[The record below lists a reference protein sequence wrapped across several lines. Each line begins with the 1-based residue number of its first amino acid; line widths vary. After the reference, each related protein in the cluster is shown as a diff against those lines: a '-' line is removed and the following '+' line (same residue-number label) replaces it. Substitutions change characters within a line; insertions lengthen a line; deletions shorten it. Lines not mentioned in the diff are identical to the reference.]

1 MSPIRVVL
9 ICLSLVSLAA
19 CGGPRGGLTFAPEAS
34 EVGAVETILVSTVRE
49 RVEGQ
54 PVFTKER
61 VDRPIFA
68 RFDISVPPE
77 REVGSVRFPDAYPPD
92 PRTDFL
98 TVGARTLADEAAF
111 VAGMNASLDADPRS
125 DKSAVIFVHG
135 FNTNFAEGL
144 YRQAQL
150 QHDYDSHAASVHF
163 AWPSAGDTRLYVFDR
178 ESALFARA
186 GLETTL
192 DAMARSNATKIN
204 VLAHSM
210 GAFLTMDTLAT
221 MARVGHDRF
230 FSRVNAVIL
239 LSPDVEIDVFR
250 LQARHVLARGVPIFV
265 VVSERDRA
273 LLVSARLRGERKRL
287 GSIASPEEIG
297 GDLDINVINLTDV
310 AGGGLGHFAIATS
323 PELIELLGGMRAQ
336 GVDVLETDRQ
346 PGVIDASVEL
356 LRRGTDIV
364 FAPLQQP
371 IR

>member
-1 MSPIRVVL
+1 MTL

-19 CGGPRGGLTFAPEAS
+19 CGGARGSLTFVPDAS
-34 EVGAVETILVSTVRE
+34 EVGSVESILVSTVRE
-49 RVEGQ
+49 RVDGQ
-54 PVFTKER
+54 PVFTRER

-68 RFDISVPPE
+68 RFEISVPPE
-77 REVGSVRFPDAYPPD
+77 REVGSVHFPEAYPPD

-98 TVGARTLADEAAF
+98 TVGARTLPDEAAF
-111 VAGMNASLDADPRS
+111 VAAINAALAADPRS
-125 DKSAVIFVHG
+125 EKSAVIFVHG

-150 QHDYDSHAASVHF
+150 QHDYESHAASVHF

-178 ESALFARA
+178 ESALFART

-192 DAMARSNATKIN
+192 DAMARSSATKIN
-204 VLAHSM
+204 LFAHSM

-221 MARVGHDRF
+221 MARLGNDRF

-250 LQARHVLARGVPIFV
+250 QQARQVLARGVPIFV

-297 GDLDINVINLTDV
+297 GDLDINVIDLTDV

-323 PELIELLGGMRAQ
+323 PELIELLAGMREQ

-346 PGVIDASVEL
+346 PGVIDTSVEL

-364 FAPLQQP
+364 FAPFQQP
-371 IR
+371 VR